1 MNFESFPKNNSEKK
15 EEKKPLEIDT
25 RKAALFGAAMMA
37 SVGATELHAAENISS
52 DTDGNRI
59 EMASTDHSAIE
70 DVAAINFMDAARDFS
85 ATTETGEEEKG
96 KGGTTEAS
104 KEKGKE
110 TALDDRSK
118 QLMEEVFDA
127 GFPMGK
133 ADLSPQERLSIKNDF
148 AKFAASIP
156 QEVRDNPQKYKVVIE
171 AYASKHKIA
180 ETGVDT
186 GKRGRVSTN
195 KDLALFRAQE
205 ALEVWKTI
213 EQENLAPQGIQVSV
227 ETSEDG
233 VYHGDLGAAIQEGR
247 MIKISIEV
255 IKESPAAKIVKE
267 GITALGDLSNVSFVI
282 IDRSPSMKTEGKQV
296 EQIVNKFNQNT
307 EGEIMVLDL
316 ETENGSKGSIEDHI
330 LSLEKALDN
339 ISEAYGEEKLGFII
353 TDEFQNKKY
362 EDSEARI
369 NNLIA
374 KAKSLNI
381 KLVIQRYQ
389 DGDTNKFSVK
399 EITPLNVLGKIKKAT
414 S

>member
-1 MNFESFPKNNSEKK
+1 
-15 EEKKPLEIDT
+15 
-25 RKAALFGAAMMA
+25 
-37 SVGATELHAAENISS
+37 
-52 DTDGNRI
+52 
-59 EMASTDHSAIE
+59 
-70 DVAAINFMDAARDFS
+70 
-85 ATTETGEEEKG
+85 
-96 KGGTTEAS
+96 
-104 KEKGKE
+104 
-110 TALDDRSK
+110 
-118 QLMEEVFDA
+118 MEEVFDA

-186 GKRGRVSTN
+186 GKRGRVTNN

-205 ALEVWKTI
+205 ALEVWNSI

-227 ETSEDG
+227 ETSDDG

-307 EGEIMVLDL
+307 EGEIMVMDL

-339 ISEAYGEEKLGFII
+339 ISEAYGEEKLGFLI
-353 TDEFQNKKY
+353 TDEFQNKRY
-362 EDSEARI
+362 EDSEVRI